1 MLTKKKSKT
10 SCNTKITE
18 IESKIPSDNNSV
30 TTAALNVNTT
40 EIEDEIPGI
49 TNLDCKAFIILK
61 AGDKIPDTAGFITIP
76 EFNRLSKI
84 NFDARKKESTRSFA
98 SESQIDTTLDV
109 ADQKRKKK
117 IKNFKR
123 LMQVIFWLRVT
134 LMMVVTDQKNIQSF
148 KRFLTFL
155 QQLLVWI
162 KF

>member
-49 TNLDCKAFIILK
+49 TNLDCKAFIIIK
-61 AGDKIPDTAGFITIP
+61 AGDEIPDTAGFITIP

-109 ADQKRKKK
+109 ADQNRKKFL
-117 IKNFKR
+117 KNLKR
-123 LMQVIFWLRVT
+123 LMQAIF
-134 LMMVVTDQKNIQSF
+134 F
-148 KRFLTFL
+148 G
-155 QQLLVWI
+155 
-162 KF
+162 

>member
-49 TNLDCKAFIILK
+49 TNLDCKAFIIIK

-84 NFDARKKESTRSFA
+84 NFDARKKESTKSFA

-109 ADQKRKKK
+109 ADQNRKRFL
-117 IKNFKR
+117 KNLKR
-123 LMQVIFWLRVT
+123 LMQAIF
-134 LMMVVTDQKNIQSF
+134 F
-148 KRFLTFL
+148 G
-155 QQLLVWI
+155 
-162 KF
+162 

>member
-1 MLTKKKSKT
+1 M
-10 SCNTKITE
+10 
-18 IESKIPSDNNSV
+18 

-40 EIEDEIPGI
+40 EIEDEILGI
-49 TNLDCKAFIILK
+49 TNLDCKAFIIIK
-61 AGDKIPDTAGFITIP
+61 AGDKTPDTTGFITIP

-98 SESQIDTTLDV
+98 SESQIDTILDV
-109 ADQKRKKK
+109 ADQKRKKFL
-117 IKNFKR
+117 KNFKR

-134 LMMVVTDQKNIQSF
+134 LMMVVMDQKNIQSF

-155 QQLLVWI
+155 QQRLVWI

>member
-49 TNLDCKAFIILK
+49 TNLDYKTTIIIK
-61 AGDKIPDTAGFITIP
+61 AGNKIPDTTGFITTP

-109 ADQKRKKK
+109 ADQNRKKFL
-117 IKNFKR
+117 KNLKR
-123 LMQVIFWLRVT
+123 LMQAIF
-134 LMMVVTDQKNIQSF
+134 F
-148 KRFLTFL
+148 G
-155 QQLLVWI
+155 
-162 KF
+162 

>member
-49 TNLDCKAFIILK
+49 TNLDCKAFIIIK

-109 ADQKRKKK
+109 ADQNRKKFL
-117 IKNFKR
+117 KNLKR
-123 LMQVIFWLRVT
+123 LMQAIF
-134 LMMVVTDQKNIQSF
+134 F
-148 KRFLTFL
+148 G
-155 QQLLVWI
+155 
-162 KF
+162 

>member
-1 MLTKKKSKT
+1 M
-10 SCNTKITE
+10 
-18 IESKIPSDNNSV
+18 

-40 EIEDEIPGI
+40 EIEDGIPGI
-49 TNLDCKAFIILK
+49 TNLDCKAFIIIK
-61 AGDKIPDTAGFITIP
+61 AGDKTPDTTGFITFP

-84 NFDARKKESTRSFA
+84 NFDARKKESTRRFA
-98 SESQIDTTLDV
+98 SESQIDTILDV
-109 ADQKRKKK
+109 ADQKRKKFL
-117 IKNFKR
+117 KNFKR

-134 LMMVVTDQKNIQSF
+134 LMMVVMDQKNIQSF

>member
-49 TNLDCKAFIILK
+49 TNLDCKAFIIIK

-117 IKNFKR
+117 LKTSN
-123 LMQVIFWLRVT
+123 V
-134 LMMVVTDQKNIQSF
+134 
-148 KRFLTFL
+148 
-155 QQLLVWI
+155 
-162 KF
+162 

>member
-49 TNLDCKAFIILK
+49 TNLDCKAFIIIK

-117 IKNFKR
+117 KLKTSN
-123 LMQVIFWLRVT
+123 V
-134 LMMVVTDQKNIQSF
+134 
-148 KRFLTFL
+148 
-155 QQLLVWI
+155 
-162 KF
+162 

>member
-18 IESKIPSDNNSV
+18 IESKIPRDNNSV

-49 TNLDCKAFIILK
+49 TNLDCKAFIIIK

-109 ADQKRKKK
+109 ADQNRKKFL
-117 IKNFKR
+117 KNLKR
-123 LMQVIFWLRVT
+123 LMQAIF
-134 LMMVVTDQKNIQSF
+134 F
-148 KRFLTFL
+148 G
-155 QQLLVWI
+155 
-162 KF
+162 